1 MSNIMANDIK
11 EGLNN
16 RNVLND
22 FYMKLLHDIINDAIS
37 IDSII
42 RLCHKKG
49 IELTDEKVNVI
60 QGKALSVEKK
70 TKILFDSLNN
80 T

>member
-60 QGKALSVEKK
+60 QGKALSVEKRQRFCL
-70 TKILFDSLNN
+70 IH
-80 T
+80 